1 MDNNSNSEQKV
12 QKMTDFVNEN
22 YPDPVDETNDGIEE
36 ADTDIDETIDL
47 SDIDDK
53 TTEPKSGL
61 FSKRQGRK
69 EARPAPNIKT
79 TAASRTYSEIM
90 QEREEKENPPK
101 KKSGRIFNRFIAI
114 YSGILLLILIIGCIV
129 FYAFLNT
136 LEKSQPY
143 NTAQEVA
150 EEFNSGSESLKEY
163 LLANSEITSSLET
176 DTEAVIEYYI
186 ESINADSSTFSYV
199 ENSSYTETAPSYDI
213 TLDGDTIAQVTLTT
227 TGKKAFGL
235 KKWSVSEINIGDYI
249 TDTLEYDIVVPTGAA
264 VTVNG
269 VELDDSYLTA
279 EDEIPEVL
287 ANVDAAE
294 LISDP
299 PSYDTYH
306 ITGLINTPEIEVTDT
321 DGTVLDL
328 SLSDTTYTAGEET
341 SDSFIESVY
350 DRVYAAIESWGTYF
364 INKSYTLSRYMLSG
378 TEWYEYIFGSEDVDP
393 IYVAFYGSSKIE
405 SYEFTELYAENFIQY
420 TDDCFT
426 VDVKYDMELTFNVE
440 GYSDDNQNLYAT
452 WVWVKSDDVWY
463 IADVI
468 YLDDTDSDSEEDTDD
483 EEETD
488 DED

>member
-1 MDNNSNSEQKV
+1 MDNNNNSEQKV

-22 YPDPVDETNDGIEE
+22 YPDPIEEGKSGIEE
-36 ADTDIDETIDL
+36 ADIDIDETIDL
-47 SDIDDK
+47 SDISDK
-53 TTEPKSGL
+53 AKESKNGF

-90 QEREEKENPPK
+90 QERQEKESPPK
-101 KKSGRIFNRFIAI
+101 KKKGRIFNRFIAI
-114 YSGILLLILIIGCIV
+114 YSGILLLILIIGSIV
-129 FYAFLNT
+129 FYAFLYT

-143 NTAQEVA
+143 NTAQEVT

-163 LLANSEITSSLET
+163 LIANAEVTSSLET

-186 ESINADSSTFSYV
+186 ESINADDSTFSYV

-213 TLDGDTIAQVTLTT
+213 TLDGDTVAQITLAA

-235 KKWSVSEINIGDYI
+235 KKWGVSEINIGDYI

-287 ANVDAAE
+287 ANVYDAE

-299 PSYDTYH
+299 PTYDTYH
-306 ITGLINTPEIEVTDT
+306 ITGLINTPEIEASDT
-321 DGTVLDL
+321 GGTVLSL
-328 SLSDTTYTAGEET
+328 SLSDTTYTAGGEA

-405 SYEFTELYAENFIQY
+405 SYEFTELSAENYIQY

-468 YLDDTDSDSEEDTDD
+468 YLDDSEDDADTDSGSDS
-483 EEETD
+483 D